1 MKVAVV
7 LVAFICV
14 AQCALRS
21 EEEAAVKAM
30 GDPCDTVFCSLG
42 QECVIKV
49 SGVLHTQKCI
59 KIHDFSWFITGEDAT
74 LTS

>member
-1 MKVAVV
+1 MSNKPYEVDVTLFALFLNRMKAAVV
-7 LVAFICV
+7 IAALICV

-49 SGVLHTQKCI
+49 SGV
-59 KIHDFSWFITGEDAT
+59 FMVR
-74 LTS
+74 